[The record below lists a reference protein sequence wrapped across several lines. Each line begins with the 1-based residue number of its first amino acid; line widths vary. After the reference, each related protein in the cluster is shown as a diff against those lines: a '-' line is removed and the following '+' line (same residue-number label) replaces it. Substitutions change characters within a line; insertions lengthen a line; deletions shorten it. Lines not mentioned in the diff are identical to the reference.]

1 MRISNFASEGVKCY
15 CILRRYSDVQATV
28 VSESQIFFIEQ
39 NIMNPQIE
47 NICRHAA
54 FDTNFKSILFRDSQ
68 LNEFIV
74 DCTSL
79 NLSKQINRN
88 D

>member
-1 MRISNFASEGVKCY
+1 
-15 CILRRYSDVQATV
+15 
-28 VSESQIFFIEQ
+28 
-39 NIMNPQIE
+39 MNPRAPYYKEFFQIE